1 MAPYDIKFAID
12 EFTALC
18 DTCLEEATRDEAALT
33 ETYFDEFP
41 LEAGDADIL
50 NSALDYA
57 EEERLE
63 REEHERWLEEGHDDP
78 EEVDVERYQARLE
91 RDLEQSG
98 LLGAPLVD
106 NGPLPEEERIILE
119 KEISDFLM
127 Q

>member
-18 DTCLEEATRDEAALT
+18 DIVLEEATRDEAALT

-98 LLGAPLVD
+98 LLVPLVD

-119 KEISDFLM
+119 NMISDFLE